1 MGRISENLESR
12 DESFAIFLFTNAWKE
27 SVSRDRSAQYI
38 SSRNRIVAASVDI
51 PISFIRVISLALSRV
66 DRLHVVVTSFG
77 AS

>member
-51 PISFIRVISLALSRV
+51 SISFIRV
-66 DRLHVVVTSFG
+66 
-77 AS
+77 